1 MAKTKSS
8 AQIEH
13 AVGKA
18 VNYEVTVADLARKSE
33 RRAWWVAG
41 SSVVMSLILA
51 GGYFYFLPLKEKVP
65 YLVMADAYT
74 GTATVARLTGDW
86 NRNQITTSEA
96 VNKSNVARF
105 VMARESYDIALM
117 RLRDWAT
124 VYTMSEPAV
133 AAGYTAL
140 HGKDNPQRP
149 YNTYGEKAAIRVRIL
164 SITLIGG
171 GDGQTPRGATVRFQ
185 RTLYDKQSGRVQP
198 LDTKIAT
205 LEFTYKG
212 NLEMDE
218 QHRIENPLGFR
229 VTSYRTD
236 VDYAEAPPMESE
248 IPATT
253 IPAMP
258 DVLPATATVADPA
271 AAGSGGVDPAAA
283 ADPAAAT
290 QPAATGPSTQ
300 QPGAA
305 PAPASR
311 PAAMPTGT
319 PAR

>member
-1 MAKTKSS
+1 MAKKTSS

-18 VNYEVTVADLARKSE
+18 VNYEVTVADIARKSE

-41 SSVVMSLILA
+41 SAVVMALVLT
-51 GGYFYFLPLKEKVP
+51 GGLFYMLPLKEKVP

-74 GTATVARLTGDW
+74 GTATVARLSGDW
-86 NRNQITTSEA
+86 NNNQITASEA
-96 VNKSNVARF
+96 INKSNVARF

-171 GDGQTPRGATVRFQ
+171 GDGQAPRGATVRFQ
-185 RTLYDKQSGRVQP
+185 RTLYDKQSGRTQP

-229 VTSYRTD
+229 VTNYRTD
-236 VDYAEAPPMESE
+236 VDYAEAPPIEAE
-248 IPATT
+248 IPAAA

-258 DVLPATATVADPA
+258 DLAPATAPAPPA
-271 AAGSGGVDPAAA
+271 APAAEGA
-283 ADPAAAT
+283 VPA
-290 QPAATGPSTQ
+290 SD
-300 QPGAA
+300 AA
-305 PAPASR
+305 PAPAAA
-311 PAAMPTGT
+311 PATPSSTAPGT